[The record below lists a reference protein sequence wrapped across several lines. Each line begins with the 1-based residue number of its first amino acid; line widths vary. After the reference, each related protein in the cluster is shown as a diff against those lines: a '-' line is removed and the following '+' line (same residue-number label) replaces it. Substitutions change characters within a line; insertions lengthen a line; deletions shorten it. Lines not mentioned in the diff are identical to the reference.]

1 MYIYIYIWVCL
12 SPSLSLHI
20 FFLPGNCQCVGQMA
34 NRASSKVHGFE
45 VHDRRV
51 NLHEKLARKQQ
62 LWIVAALLDRASAA
76 MAPKK
81 VASPGEAKPV
91 KEALKRLSDNSVDL
105 GNITPEDLKHLGAE
119 DFKSLYTKMTKQL
132 KNQKEVFAEY
142 SKMKSIPM

>member
-1 MYIYIYIWVCL
+1 
-12 SPSLSLHI
+12 
-20 FFLPGNCQCVGQMA
+20 MA

-81 VASPGEAKPV
+81 GVDPGGKPV

-105 GNITPEDLKHLGAE
+105 GNITPEDLKHLDPE
-119 DFKSLYTKMTKQL
+119 DSRVSTRK
-132 KNQKEVFAEY
+132 
-142 SKMKSIPM
+142 

>member
-1 MYIYIYIWVCL
+1 
-12 SPSLSLHI
+12 
-20 FFLPGNCQCVGQMA
+20 
-34 NRASSKVHGFE
+34 
-45 VHDRRV
+45 V

-76 MAPKK
+76 MAPKRH
-81 VASPGEAKPV
+81 AIEAKPL
-91 KEALKRLSDNSVDL
+91 KEALQKLSDNSVDL

>member
-1 MYIYIYIWVCL
+1 
-12 SPSLSLHI
+12 
-20 FFLPGNCQCVGQMA
+20 
-34 NRASSKVHGFE
+34 
-45 VHDRRV
+45 V

-81 VASPGEAKPV
+81 LASPGGKPV

-119 DFKSLYTKMTKQL
+119 DFKSLYSTMTKLL